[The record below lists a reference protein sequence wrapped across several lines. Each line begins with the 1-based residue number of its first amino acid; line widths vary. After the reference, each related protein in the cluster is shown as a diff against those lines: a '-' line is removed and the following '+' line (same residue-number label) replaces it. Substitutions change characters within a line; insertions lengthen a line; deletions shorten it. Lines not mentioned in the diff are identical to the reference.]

1 MTALG
6 FVLRMAAREVRASPR
21 RLFLLTASVAIGVA
35 ALVAINSFTDNLQ
48 RSVQDQA
55 RALLGAD
62 LSFSARR
69 PLPPAATRAV
79 DSLVAAG
86 ARVARVTSFGGMAY
100 VPRTQGTRLVQVAAV
115 EPGYPFYG
123 EIRTDPADAW
133 ARLGDGR
140 HVVVDPALLA
150 ALSAVPGDTLA
161 LGEARFVIT
170 GSVVSAPGNT
180 GFRSALGPRIFIPA
194 AHLAETRL
202 LGFGARAEYE
212 AFLRLPGSVEP
223 EAAAQRYRKPLQPER
238 VRVRTVTEDQENLNE
253 TLSRLTGYLG
263 LVALIALLLG
273 GIGVASAVV
282 VFIRQRMETIAVLR
296 CLGATGGRVF
306 AIYGAE

>member
-1 MTALG
+1 
-6 FVLRMAAREVRASPR
+6 VRASPR

-48 RSVQDQA
+48 RSVRDQA

-62 LSFSARR
+62 LSISARR

-79 DSLVAAG
+79 DSLVADG

-140 HVVVDPALLA
+140 NVVVDPALLA

-161 LGEARFVIT
+161 LGEARFIIS

-194 AHLAETRL
+194 AYLAERPP
-202 LGFGARAEYE
+202 ARQA
-212 AFLRLPGSVEP
+212 R
-223 EAAAQRYRKPLQPER
+223 
-238 VRVRTVTEDQENLNE
+238 
-253 TLSRLTGYLG
+253 
-263 LVALIALLLG
+263 
-273 GIGVASAVV
+273 
-282 VFIRQRMETIAVLR
+282 
-296 CLGATGGRVF
+296 
-306 AIYGAE
+306 